1 MLTKSDY
8 ERFAAEKQCVEQ
20 AVTMWK
26 EWMSKQNGDRDE
38 RAAQGTVHVV
48 HCMKLPSHQIALLHD
63 FFDAYLSLLEYG
75 EEQAEAFY
83 KTVMRL

>member
-1 MLTKSDY
+1 MRSMLTKSDY

-38 RAAQGTVHVV
+38 RAAQGTVHVGV
-48 HCMKLPSHQIALLHD
+48 QTAKRKKPTLRISEPFSP
-63 FFDAYLSLLEYG
+63 
-75 EEQAEAFY
+75 
-83 KTVMRL
+83 